1 MTTMQILNNV
11 SVGKKITLAT
21 AIFAIP
27 IIFMGNV
34 IATEKQGLID
44 FAKSEIAG
52 VQYLRPAQQ
61 ALAVLVSQSPNVDKI
76 ASVATDITK
85 AEQQDAGNLA
95 VSDKSKALAN
105 SLLSGN
111 AEDSLNKTSELISY
125 IADNSNIT
133 LDPDADT
140 YFLGDIIVNQATG
153 IMVQTRNLVNAANN
167 LQFSPTDENKV
178 AFALAKNGIKASSGN
193 LETELAK
200 ALKATNDSSLKSVL
214 ESDGESLLATTEKL
228 LQSADTQDYANLKL
242 LAAELQTKVSAFTAK
257 ASVEME
263 RLLNS
268 RVAGFNAS
276 ITKNLGLSFA
286 FVLLGCLLAWIVI
299 RSIIKPLRAM
309 TDSLNNLAE
318 GNYNIEIAEQD
329 RKDEIGQIAQ
339 ALVVLRQFSEDSSIE
354 AVKNARVKVSL
365 DSVTSNVLI
374 ADENNIVIYTNP
386 SILKMMKVA
395 EKDIQKEIPSFNS
408 DKIIGGSVDVFGKT
422 NDTKN
427 NTLTNI
433 TSTYETQIVVGIRS
447 FDLVANPVL
456 DSSGKR
462 VGTVV
467 EWKDVTAKKAAEE
480 AKKIEEARST
490 RIQTSLDSVTSNVM
504 LADENNNIIYMNGSV
519 SSMFQ
524 RVESDLKKDLPKFE
538 TDKVVGSNI
547 DIFHKNPSHQQN
559 MLKTLSSTYRT
570 KIVVGGRTFSLI
582 ANPVNG
588 SKGERLGTVVEWNDI
603 TAELAIEN
611 EVSKVVEATSAGD
624 FTKRLEVAG
633 KQGFMLSLA
642 EGINKIGEIS
652 FKGLSETVS
661 ILRTLSEGNL
671 TKKIEGEYQ
680 GLFDDIKQ
688 SLNTTITQLQKTV
701 GTIMVSASSV
711 NSASSEISA
720 GSNDLSERTEQQ
732 ASTLEETAASMEE
745 ITGAVRQN
753 TENSNNANS
762 LAENA
767 KNIAG
772 KGGKIVTD
780 AVEAMSKIT
789 ASSQKI
795 SDIIGVI
802 DDIAFQTNLLALNAA
817 VEAARAGDAGK
828 GFAVVASEVRSLA
841 GRSAAASK
849 DIKALITES
858 SEQVK
863 NGSELVNQTGNSLKE
878 IEKSITEVAAIIS
891 EIAAASSQ
899 QATGIEEINSA
910 VAQMDEMTQQNA
922 ALVEENTAAAEA
934 LVEQANDLEQLMR
947 FFTID
952 ENSANNNQ
960 PKARESSRTSAAKPA
975 TKPKATKSE
984 SHHESK
990 PKKVASSGGKKYDDE
1005 WEEF

>member
-1 MTTMQILNNV
+1 MVKILNNI
-11 SVGKKITLAT
+11 SVGKKIALST
-21 AIFAIP
+21 AIFSIP
-27 IIFMGNV
+27 ILFMGSLILN
-34 IATEKQGLID
+34 EKEGAIE
-44 FAKSEIAG
+44 FAQKEIAG

-61 ALAVLVSQSPNVDKI
+61 ALSIVTAESVSKERLPSI
-76 ASVATDITK
+76 AGDLSK
-85 AEQQDAGNLA
+85 AEQLDAGNLS
-95 VSDKSKALAN
+95 VTEKSKALAD
-105 SLLSGN
+105 SLLYGSSV
-111 AEDSLNKTSELISY
+111 DSISKTTALISA
-125 IADNSNIT
+125 ISDNSNIT

-140 YFLGDIIVNQATG
+140 YFLGNIIVNHATG
-153 IMVQTRNLVNAANN
+153 ILVQTKNLVDAANN
-167 LQFSPTDENKV
+167 LQFSQSDENKV
-178 AFALAKNGIKASSGN
+178 AYALAKNAIATSSN
-193 LETELAK
+193 SVVAELAK
-200 ALKATNDSSLKSVL
+200 AINANADGSLKGVL
-214 ESDGESLLATTEKL
+214 QQEGTDIASSTDKL
-228 LQSADTQDYANLKL
+228 LKMAEAQNYTGLKV
-242 LAAELQTKVSAFTAK
+242 AASELQTKVNAFSAK

-263 RLLNS
+263 RLLNA
-268 RVAGFNAS
+268 RIDGFHKVEF
-276 ITKNLGLSFA
+276 KNIGLA
-286 FVLLGCLLAWIVI
+286 AIFVLIGCFISWVVV
-299 RSIIKPLRAM
+299 RSIVKPLSRI
-309 TDSLNNLAE
+309 TSSLDELAS
-318 GNYNIEIAEQD
+318 GNYNIEISNQE
-329 RKDEIGQIAQ
+329 RNDEIGKLSQGLAT
-339 ALVVLRQFSEDSSIE
+339 LRQFSEDSSIE
-354 AVKNARVKVSL
+354 AVKNTRVKVSL
-365 DSVTSNVLI
+365 DSVTSNVMI
-374 ADENNIVIYTNP
+374 ADENNIIVYMNP
-386 SILKMMKVA
+386 AVLKMMQDA
-395 EKDIQKEIPSFNS
+395 EKDIKKDIPSFS
-408 DKIIGGSVDVFGKT
+408 ADKIIGGSIDRFHKKPEHQQGMVKHLG
-422 NDTKN
+422 
-427 NTLTNI
+427 
-433 TSTYETQIVVGIRS
+433 STYETQITVGGRY

-456 DSSGKR
+456 DAQKNR
-462 VGTVV
+462 IGTVV
-467 EWKDVTAKKAAEE
+467 EWKDVTAKRAADEE
-480 AKKIEEARST
+480 KKIIEARAI

-504 LADENNNIIYMNGSV
+504 LADENNNIIYMNGAV
-519 SSMFQ
+519 KTMLQ
-524 RVESDLKKDLPKFE
+524 RAESDIRKDLPKFE
-538 TDKVVGSNI
+538 TDKIVGSNI

-559 MLKTLSSTYRT
+559 MLKSLASTYRT
-570 KIVVGGRTFSLI
+570 KIVVGGRTFALI

-588 SKGERLGTVVEWNDI
+588 SKGERLGTVVEWSDV

-611 EVSKVVEATSAGD
+611 EINKVVEATSLGD
-624 FTKRLEVAG
+624 FTKRLETSG
-633 KQGFMLSLA
+633 KQGFMLSLS

-652 FKGLSETVS
+652 LKGLSETVS
-661 ILRTLSEGNL
+661 VLRTVSEGNL
-671 TKKIEGEYQ
+671 TKKIEGDYQ

-688 SLNTTITQLQKTV
+688 SLNTTIHQLQKTV
-701 GTIMVSASSV
+701 GSIMVSASSV

-780 AVEAMSKIT
+780 AVEAMGKIT

-863 NGSELVNQTGNSLKE
+863 NGSELVNQTGSSLKE
-878 IEKSITEVAAIIS
+878 IERSISEVAAIIS

-952 ENSANNNQ
+952 ENDAD
-960 PKARESSRTSAAKPA
+960 
-975 TKPKATKSE
+975 
-984 SHHESK
+984 SK
-990 PKKVASSGGKKYDDE
+990 PKSYDSAKASIKSPAKTTKSVAHSPKKDSQPKPKKAASSGGKKYDEE